1 MQLTAA
7 VIRRCSVKKM
17 FLKFSGKQLCQSLFF
32 NKVAVEFR
40 EISMNT
46 FFTEHLRATAS
57 ITFICIDLYACAYLF
72 QD

>member
-1 MQLTAA
+1 MFCEKDVL
-7 VIRRCSVKKM
+7 KN

-32 NKVAVEFR
+32 NKVGVEFR

-46 FFTEHLRATAS
+46 FSTEHLRETAS
-57 ITFICIDLYACAYLF
+57 IIFICIDLYACAYLF

>member
-1 MQLTAA
+1 
-7 VIRRCSVKKM
+7 M
-17 FLKFSGKQLCQSLFF
+17 FCEKDVLKNFWKFSGKQLCQSLFF
-32 NKVAVEFR
+32 NKVGVEFR

-46 FFTEHLRATAS
+46 FSTEHLRATAS